1 MKNILHKI
9 ILFMLLAFLITIVIA
24 INGKDDKKY
33 VMDDGLNL
41 YYNGHDMHIKSHSG
55 CRIPVKNKG
64 DNIVVSG
71 VFSDDIP
78 NRSTMA
84 LMSYHCIVTVK
95 VDNEIIYTYGEEYDD
110 EALMAGDG
118 LYYVTLPEKCQGKK
132 VDILYEACEDN
143 AFTFSDAIYIYNSR
157 YMEFQ
162 YVRQH
167 FFQFMVSTFS
177 FILGLAMVIVQMLYG
192 KMDRKARKVLWLG
205 LTFILLGMWIACYYG
220 SINIIVKSNH
230 IIAYIEHF
238 SLFSGL
244 IPLILFYLEDTE
256 KGICRKLMIGDLIL
270 TVSFVVFTII
280 SEIEG
285 WSHPNRYLNTF
296 HTIACVTLI
305 LIFATFIANK
315 ENKKNYMVS
324 LLGIVVLGISFIT
337 ELIIYRLKEI
347 VSGDG
352 YREDILV
359 PTGMIFFIVLE
370 MLSYLYFVFK
380 YSKRAVQEEV
390 LYSLAN
396 KDMLTGIAN
405 RYYCEKYLKHLDEDG
420 ICNYAILNFD
430 LNWLKK
436 INDTYGH
443 KAGDEYISKFAQLL
457 ETYFGGVGEIGR
469 MGGDEF
475 IAILTITERAFIEE
489 RLNAMFERAKT
500 YGNKEYCNGE
510 IFYAYGYEISTELEP
525 MLTHEVYELA
535 DAKMYKCKKE
545 QKAERI

>member
-24 INGKDDKKY
+24 INGKGDKKY
-33 VMDDGLNL
+33 VMDDGLTL
-41 YYNGHDMHIKSHSG
+41 YYNGHDMHIKSLSG

-157 YMEFQ
+157 YMAFQ

-256 KGICRKLMIGDLIL
+256 KGICRKLMMGDLIL
-270 TVSFVVFTII
+270 TISFVVFTII

-285 WSHPNRYLNTF
+285 WSHPNRYLNIF
-296 HTIACVTLI
+296 HAIACVTLI
-305 LIFATFIANK
+305 LIFATFIVNK

-510 IFYAYGYEISTELEP
+510 IFYEYGYEISTELEP

>member
-24 INGKDDKKY
+24 INGKSDKKY
-33 VMDDGLNL
+33 IMDDGLNL
-41 YYNGHDMHIKSHSG
+41 YYNGHDMHIKSLSG

-157 YMEFQ
+157 YMAFQ

-270 TVSFVVFTII
+270 TISFVVFTII

-285 WSHPNRYLNTF
+285 WSHPNRYLNIF
-296 HTIACVTLI
+296 HAIACVTLI
-305 LIFATFIANK
+305 LIFATFIVNK

-430 LNWLKK
+430 LNWLKR

>member
-24 INGKDDKKY
+24 INGKSDKKY
-33 VMDDGLNL
+33 VMDDELNL
-41 YYNGHDMHIKSHSG
+41 YYNGHDMHIKSLSG

-157 YMEFQ
+157 YMAFQ

-270 TVSFVVFTII
+270 TISFVVFTII

-285 WSHPNRYLNTF
+285 WSHPNRYLNIF
-296 HTIACVTLI
+296 HAIACVTLI
-305 LIFATFIANK
+305 LIFATFIVNK

-430 LNWLKK
+430 LNWLKR

>member
-24 INGKDDKKY
+24 INGKSDKKY

-41 YYNGHDMHIKSHSG
+41 YYNGHDMHIKSLSG

-157 YMEFQ
+157 YMAFQ

-270 TVSFVVFTII
+270 TISFVVFTII

-285 WSHPNRYLNTF
+285 WSHPNRYLNIF
-296 HTIACVTLI
+296 HAIACVTLI
-305 LIFATFIANK
+305 LIFATFIVNK

-430 LNWLKK
+430 LNWLKR